1 MSRRIPS
8 ANSYDPA
15 GPVIIE
21 TFIAGETITEG
32 NVVVLDT
39 TNKDGYH
46 VMQSDANTVGI
57 GIAQEAAAAAG
68 DEIKVQTYGV
78 GIKAITTGG
87 SAAANASLKAGA
99 AGATAEVAAGTA
111 CYAAFAY
118 ALDADTSTTL
128 AAGDYFITFGPV
140 FD

>member
-8 ANSYDPA
+8 ATSYDPA
-15 GPVIIE
+15 GPVVIE
-21 TFIAGETITEG
+21 TFIAGEDITEG
-32 NVVVLDT
+32 NVVVLDYS
-39 TNKDGYH
+39 NEDGYH
-46 VMQSDANTVGI
+46 VRQSDANTVGI
-57 GIAQEAAAAAG
+57 GIAQETASSGSA
-68 DEIKVQTYGV
+68 IKVQTYGI
-78 GIKAITTGG
+78 GIKPITTGG